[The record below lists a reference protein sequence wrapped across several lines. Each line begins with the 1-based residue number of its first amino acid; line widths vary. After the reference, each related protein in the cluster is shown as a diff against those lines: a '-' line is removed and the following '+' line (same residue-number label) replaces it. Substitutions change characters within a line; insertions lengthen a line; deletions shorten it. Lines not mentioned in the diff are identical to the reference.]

1 MRSAQRALILEGMQL
16 RAADAAVGIAVAAA
30 TCLITA
36 FAVEDGDTTAFG
48 LFLCAVPGLALSF
61 RRRFPVAQYVVAL
74 AAAVLYNATGQP
86 GGPIFAVAFASAL
99 AMVAEARVWMPVVVG
114 GAAVFMAA
122 EVIDSGWSLHVFAAG
137 SFFLVGPPLFGE
149 ALRLRRARLELAEQT
164 RAEEAKRHVA
174 EERLRI
180 ARDVHDVVGHSLATI
195 ALQAGVAEHLS
206 TDDASREALRTIR
219 RLSRESLAEVGAMLD
234 VLREGAPERAPA
246 RDLRTLVDDVRRA
259 GLDVELEADGLPG
272 DEVGGTVYR
281 IVQESLTNVVRHAGE
296 GARARVRVSAR
307 GGAVEV
313 EIRDDGRGPGSAVH
327 EGNGL
332 AGMRERAAALGGTFS
347 AGAAGESGFAVRAVL
362 PA

>member
-1 MRSAQRALILEGMQL
+1 
-16 RAADAAVGIAVAAA
+16 
-30 TCLITA
+30 
-36 FAVEDGDTTAFG
+36 
-48 LFLCAVPGLALSF
+48 
-61 RRRFPVAQYVVAL
+61 
-74 AAAVLYNATGQP
+74 
-86 GGPIFAVAFASAL
+86 
-99 AMVAEARVWMPVVVG
+99 
-114 GAAVFMAA
+114 
-122 EVIDSGWSLHVFAAG
+122 
-137 SFFLVGPPLFGE
+137 
-149 ALRLRRARLELAEQT
+149 
-164 RAEEAKRHVA
+164 
-174 EERLRI
+174 
-180 ARDVHDVVGHSLATI
+180 
-195 ALQAGVAEHLS
+195 
-206 TDDASREALRTIR
+206 
-219 RLSRESLAEVGAMLD
+219 
-234 VLREGAPERAPA
+234 
-246 RDLRTLVDDVRRA
+246 LRTLVEDVRRA